1 MKQKPW
7 YLAVLLAVVLLAGG
21 IVYSCWDEDE
31 DEDEELAGE
40 YRTLTIQPQHYTI
53 TREFTAKIE
62 ATQISLLR
70 PQISGRIAK
79 ICVEEGATVR
89 KNQPILIIE
98 QAPYQAAVRNAEAKV
113 NSAKAEL
120 TTARQTLEGKEELF
134 RQHVIGNFDLDK
146 ARNEATVAEA
156 ALAEAK
162 ADLESAQA
170 DLSFTVIKSPSDGK
184 MSMIEYRVGDM
195 VSPDI
200 ELELT
205 VVSDPSRIYSYTGV
219 SEKVLYDLTQ
229 YYQCSVDELP
239 AKLPEVTLVTYWG
252 QELEFKGRIDAI
264 SGNAEYATGAVY
276 VRASFDNPSRL
287 FVSGSNGTIRVP
299 FEVADAIVIPQEATY
314 DIQNKF
320 FVYRVVDGIARSTE
334 IKVLPYND
342 GKDYVVTDGLKPGD
356 IIIAE
361 GAAFLKEGQK
371 VKSKQ

>member
-7 YLAVLLAVVLLAGG
+7 YLVMLLAVVLLAGG

-120 TTARQTLEGKEELF
+120 ATARQTLEGKEELF

-162 ADLESAQA
+162 ADLESALA

-361 GAAFLKEGQK
+361 GAAFVKEGQK

>member
-7 YLAVLLAVVLLAGG
+7 YLVVLLAVVLLAGG

-70 PQISGRIAK
+70 PQISGRIAN

-120 TTARQTLEGKEELF
+120 ATARQTLEGKEELF

-162 ADLESAQA
+162 ADLESALA

-205 VVSDPSRIYSYTGV
+205 VVSDASRIYSYTGV

-320 FVYRVVDGIARSTE
+320 FVYRVADGIARSTE

-361 GAAFLKEGQK
+361 GAAFVKEGQK
-371 VKSKQ
+371 VKPKQ

>member
-7 YLAVLLAVVLLAGG
+7 YLVVLLAVVLLAGG

-70 PQISGRIAK
+70 PQISGRIAN

-205 VVSDPSRIYSYTGV
+205 VVSDASRIYSYTGV

-320 FVYRVVDGIARSTE
+320 FVYRVADGIARSTE

-361 GAAFLKEGQK
+361 GAAFVKEGQK
-371 VKSKQ
+371 VKPKQ

>member
-1 MKQKPW
+1 M
-7 YLAVLLAVVLLAGG
+7 LLAVVLLAGG

-62 ATQISLLR
+62 ASQISLLR

-120 TTARQTLEGKEELF
+120 ATARQTLEGKEELF

-162 ADLESAQA
+162 ADLESALA

-252 QELEFKGRIDAI
+252 QEHEFKGRIDAI

-361 GAAFLKEGQK
+361 GAAFVKEGQK

>member
-120 TTARQTLEGKEELF
+120 ATARQTLEGKEELF

-162 ADLESAQA
+162 ADLESALA

-320 FVYRVVDGIARSTE
+320 FVYRVADGIARSTE

-361 GAAFLKEGQK
+361 GAAFVKEGQK

>member
-120 TTARQTLEGKEELF
+120 ATARQTLEGKEELF

-252 QELEFKGRIDAI
+252 QEHEFKGRIDAI

>member
-7 YLAVLLAVVLLAGG
+7 YLVMLLAVVLLAGG

-120 TTARQTLEGKEELF
+120 ATARQTLEGKEELF

-162 ADLESAQA
+162 ADLESALA

-361 GAAFLKEGQK
+361 GAAFVKEGQK
-371 VKSKQ
+371 VKPKQ

>member
-7 YLAVLLAVVLLAGG
+7 YLVMLLAVVLLAGG

-120 TTARQTLEGKEELF
+120 ATARQTLEGKEELF

-162 ADLESAQA
+162 ADLESALA

-320 FVYRVVDGIARSTE
+320 FVYRVADGIARSTE

-361 GAAFLKEGQK
+361 GAAFVKEGQK

>member
-7 YLAVLLAVVLLAGG
+7 YLVVLLAVVLLAGG

-120 TTARQTLEGKEELF
+120 ATARQTLEGKEELF

-162 ADLESAQA
+162 ADLESALA

-252 QELEFKGRIDAI
+252 QEHEFKGRIDAI

-320 FVYRVVDGIARSTE
+320 FVYRVADGIARSTE

-361 GAAFLKEGQK
+361 GAAFVKEGQK
-371 VKSKQ
+371 VKPKQ

>member
-7 YLAVLLAVVLLAGG
+7 YLVVLLAVVLLAGG

-70 PQISGRIAK
+70 PQISGRIAN

-120 TTARQTLEGKEELF
+120 ATARQTLEGKEELF

-205 VVSDPSRIYSYTGV
+205 VVSDASRIYSYTGV

-320 FVYRVVDGIARSTE
+320 FVYRVADGIARSTE

-361 GAAFLKEGQK
+361 GAAFVKEGQK
-371 VKSKQ
+371 VKPKQ

>member
-7 YLAVLLAVVLLAGG
+7 YLVVLLAVVLLAGG

-120 TTARQTLEGKEELF
+120 ATARQTLEGKEELF

-252 QELEFKGRIDAI
+252 KEHEFKGRIDAI

-361 GAAFLKEGQK
+361 GAAFVKEGQK